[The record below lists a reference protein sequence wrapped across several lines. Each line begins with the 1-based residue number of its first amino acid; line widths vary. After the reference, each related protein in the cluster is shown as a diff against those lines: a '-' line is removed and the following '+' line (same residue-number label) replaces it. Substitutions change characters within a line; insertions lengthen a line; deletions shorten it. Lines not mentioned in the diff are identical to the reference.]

1 MLLVAQNVLCLG
13 LLVSPFCLKVHY
25 TILNSYA
32 KKMGTIHTN
41 SRGKP
46 IFYTNIM
53 KNEHVEVDCE
63 ANNSLNNTT
72 LALNLPFDETR
83 KINEKKYR
91 QLCSEYDYC
100 FFKQIVKY
108 HQTLR
113 NMTEEVRRLLRVL
126 S

>member
-13 LLVSPFCLKVHY
+13 LIVSPICLKVHY

-53 KNEHVEVDCE
+53 KNEHVEVDIQQ
-63 ANNSLNNTT
+63 SKNTT
-72 LALNLPFDETR
+72 WALNLPFAETR

-91 QLCSEYDYC
+91 QLCSEYDYY

-113 NMTEEVRRLLRVL
+113 NMTEEVMLLRVL